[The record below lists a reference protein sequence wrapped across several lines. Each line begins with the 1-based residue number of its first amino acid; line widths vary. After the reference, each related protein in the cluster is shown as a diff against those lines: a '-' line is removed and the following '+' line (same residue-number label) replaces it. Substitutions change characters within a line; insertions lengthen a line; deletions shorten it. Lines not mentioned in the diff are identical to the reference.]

1 MTEREAHGPSEEAI
15 LDAKAIIEER
25 LLWEDVERIY
35 TETVSHL
42 NATHG
47 VDNYTVE
54 QLQHALGERVLG
66 TLEGPGS

>member
-1 MTEREAHGPSEEAI
+1 MTEREELPSEEEI

-35 TETVSHL
+35 TETVYHL

-47 VDNYTVE
+47 VDNYTDT
-54 QLQHALGERVLG
+54 QLHHALGERVLD

>member
-1 MTEREAHGPSEEAI
+1 MTEREEWPSEEAI
-15 LDAKAIIEER
+15 LDAKAIIQER

-42 NATHG
+42 NATYG
-47 VDNYTVE
+47 VDNYTDE

-66 TLEGPGS
+66 ILEGPGS